1 MEIVEEA
8 GYVGA
13 WPGYCG
19 TSDGALVEMFS
30 PILKTFRYATS
41 NEDILQARWNAD
53 RQFWRPTKVFGYMF
67 NASNPDRTV

>member
-41 NEDILQARWNAD
+41 NEDIL
-53 RQFWRPTKVFGYMF
+53 
-67 NASNPDRTV
+67 